1 MGLHKHINQYMIEP
15 SSQNKPKK
23 THIKWK
29 TSYLKNNAVMTMFK

>member
-23 THIKWK
+23 TTYKMENK
-29 TSYLKNNAVMTMFK
+29 LFKK